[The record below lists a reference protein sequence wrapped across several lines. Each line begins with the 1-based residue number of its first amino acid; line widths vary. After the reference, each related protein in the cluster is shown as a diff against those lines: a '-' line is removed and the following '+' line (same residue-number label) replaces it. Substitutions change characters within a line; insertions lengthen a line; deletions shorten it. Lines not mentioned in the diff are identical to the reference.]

1 MAKIKFEIAHPDK
14 DRIEI
19 EADDGFVID
28 DWREL
33 TSATCLIMSG
43 GFFKRHPDRT
53 VFSSSGSALFIFNG
67 DPFGT
72 DSQGSATLE
81 LPDNGC
87 PGDGWTWRRL

>member
-1 MAKIKFEIAHPDK
+1 MAKFQFEITQSGYDTIK
-14 DRIEI
+14 I
-19 EADDGFVID
+19 EADDGFLID

-33 TSATCLIMSG
+33 TTATCLIIG
-43 GFFKRHPDRT
+43 GGLFKRHADKT
-53 VFSSSGSALFIFNG
+53 VFARDGQAVVTLSG
-67 DPFGT
+67 DPLGN